1 MRKISL
7 RKLGKIES
15 SLDSLRK
22 PIDSRNSNLV
32 VQIFSNVD
40 DAMSKAESIFNELAD
55 DLAFN
60 LELQKVRYQI
70 RLLISDANS
79 RSGVSAYLTKK
90 EGYKALSREVK
101 AFLDLDTYDSV
112 IGAEKSLQDYVLG
125 NLESLKSREGR
136 TSFQVPVVSKK
147 DAKRMADELQKLKSE
162 IEEFEDAIQALNAS
176 TMVEITEDIESFL
189 IKVGLLK

>member
-40 DAMSKAESIFNELAD
+40 DAMSKAQSIFNELSD
-55 DLAFN
+55 DLVFN
-60 LELQKVRYQI
+60 LELQKIRYQI

-101 AFLDLDTYDSV
+101 AFLELDTYDSV

-147 DAKRMADELQKLKSE
+147 DAKSMTDELQKLKGE

>member
-147 DAKRMADELQKLKSE
+147 DTKRMTEELQKLKSE